1 MTSLDKR
8 DDIAG
13 KDLAVDLALM
23 AVFAGQGK
31 TASDPPLTWLKG
43 AAFNPFI
50 RQILLDLHQDTLDGS
65 SLQPIVR

>member
-1 MTSLDKR
+1 MTSLDKG

-31 TASDPPLTWLKG
+31 TASDPPLPWPYG
-43 AAFNPFI
+43 ATFNLFI
-50 RQILLDLHQDTLDGS
+50 QQIFLDLHQDTLDGS
-65 SLQPIVR
+65 SLHPIV